1 MTSKILLGS
10 TALAAI
16 LLSTGAQAADDGIT
30 LKMAGWFRGYAQF
43 GSLDDNAFNGLSD
56 RRNVSFETYDSE
68 IHFIAEGKTANG
80 LTYGFRIEL
89 EGASVTDQIDESYLY
104 LKGSLGDVFFGND
117 DGAANK
123 LAYQVPAITRSKTLV
138 IEDPN
143 FSPNAPTGSSVKAL
157 NSPNHYS
164 LDSAKLYYATPR
176 FSGFQAGISYAPD
189 LSEDPNS
196 GAVAGGFESD
206 ADVQAGDAVELGLN
220 YSNKFGDL
228 GVIAS
233 FTFYTESL
241 EDGATLP
248 TQADRD
254 SYAVGAGI
262 TYKGLQ
268 FGANYMYTDNY
279 APAGYTNVGVDGAD
293 LNQYVVGVQYAT
305 GPWSFGVNAGYGQAE
320 YNGGR
325 EDELVALL
333 GGVGYNVAP
342 GLDLD
347 TAIQYYDWDRSGSG
361 VVANDSGSG
370 ASTALFVGTTLS
382 F

>member
-1 MTSKILLGS
+1 MTSKILLGT

-16 LLSTGAQAADDGIT
+16 LFSTGAQAADDGLS

-43 GSLDDNAFNGLSD
+43 GSLDDNPSNGLSD
-56 RRNVSFETYDSE
+56 RRNVSFETFDSE
-68 IHFIAEGKTANG
+68 IHFIAEAKTANG

-104 LKGSLGDVFFGND
+104 VKGSLGDVFFGND

-138 IEDPN
+138 LEDPN
-143 FSPNAPTGSSVKAL
+143 FSPNAPTGSSVKFL

-164 LDSAKLYYATPR
+164 LDSAKIFYATPR
-176 FSGFQAGISYAPD
+176 MSGFQLGVSYAPD

-196 GAVAGGFESD
+196 GAVAGGFETD
-206 ADVQAGDAVELGLN
+206 NDVQAGDAIELGLN

-228 GVIAS
+228 GLVAS
-233 FTFYTESL
+233 VTYYTESL
-241 EDGATLP
+241 EDGATLA
-248 TQADRD
+248 TQEERD
-254 SYAVGAGI
+254 SYAAGAGI
-262 TYKGLQ
+262 SYKGLQ
-268 FGANYMYTDNY
+268 LGANYMYTENY
-279 APAGYTNVGVDGAD
+279 AAAGYTAVGVDGSE
-293 LNQYVVGVQYAT
+293 LNQFVVGVQYAT
-305 GPWSFGVNAGYGQAE
+305 GPWSVGANAGYGKVE
-320 YNGGR
+320 FDGGR
-325 EDELVALL
+325 EDELLALL

-347 TAIQYYDWDRSGSG
+347 AAIQYYDWDRSGG
-361 VVANDSGSG
+361 TAVANDSGSG
-370 ASTALFVGTTLS
+370 ASTALFLGTTLS

>member
-1 MTSKILLGS
+1 MTSKILLGT

-16 LLSTGAQAADDGIT
+16 LFSTGAQAADDGLS

-43 GSLDDNAFNGLSD
+43 GSLDDNPSNGMSD
-56 RRNVSFETYDSE
+56 RRSVSFETFDSE
-68 IHFIAEGKTANG
+68 IHFIAEAKTANG

-104 LKGSLGDVFFGND
+104 VKGSLGDVFFGND

-143 FSPNAPTGSSVKAL
+143 FSPNAPSGSSVKAL

-164 LDSAKLYYATPR
+164 LDSAKIFYATPR
-176 FSGFQAGISYAPD
+176 FSGFQFGVSYAPD

-206 ADVQAGDAVELGLN
+206 ADVQAGDAIELGLN

-228 GVIAS
+228 GLIAS
-233 FTFYTESL
+233 VTYYTESL
-241 EDGATLP
+241 EDGATLA
-248 TQADRD
+248 TQEERN
-254 SYAVGAGI
+254 SYAAGAGI

-279 APAGYTNVGVDGAD
+279 AAAGYTNVGVNGAE
-293 LNQYVVGVQYAT
+293 LNQFVVGVQYAT
-305 GPWSFGVNAGYGQAE
+305 GPWSVGANAGYGKVE
-320 YNGGR
+320 FDGGR
-325 EDELVALL
+325 EDEVLALL

-347 TAIQYYDWDRSGSG
+347 AALQYYDWDRSGG
-361 VVANDSGSG
+361 TTVANDSGSG
-370 ASTALFVGTTLS
+370 ASTALFLGTTLS